1 MVMDRELIL
10 QKKNDFVNALY
21 KLSLDEMRIFNYAI
35 AKTNPFKEHNN
46 MMTISINDLVKFYD
60 LDNKSD
66 KYNQFNEALNHLF
79 NRQMTYTYHD
89 EEHGQIWATCR
100 LIVNKIENKKGL
112 VGLKFSDEINQ
123 LIKCDRDFLEYK
135 LKQTIGITS
144 PNAARIYEMLLY
156 VLKMTP
162 NKNLKKEFAI
172 EEIKNKLGLSDKYPR
187 FCDFKKYVLEV
198 AKTQINK
205 HTDIKINYEVK
216 KLGRTPVSVIFTAK
230 YKPNAEHFTLEQ
242 EQEYIQPLEHNP
254 ITEEQKQISISHLQ
268 QLKKSFKKV

>member
-1 MVMDRELIL
+1 MIFIAT
-10 QKKNDFVNALY
+10 N

-66 KYNQFNEALNHLF
+66 KYNQLNGALNHLF
-79 NRQMTYTYHD
+79 NRQMTYTYYD
-89 EEHGQIWATCR
+89 EEHGRIWATCR

-112 VGLKFSDEINQ
+112 IGLKFSDEINQ
-123 LIKCDRDFLEYK
+123 LIKCDRDFIEYK

-144 PNAARIYEMLLY
+144 PNAVRIYEMLLY

-162 NKNLKKEFAI
+162 NKSLKKEFSI
-172 EEIKNKLGLSDKYPR
+172 KEIKNKLGLSDKYPR

-205 HTDIKINYEVK
+205 HTDIKINYGVK
-216 KLGRTPVSVIFTAK
+216 NLGRTPVSVIFTAK

-268 QLKKSFKKV
+268 QLKKSFKKF

>member
-1 MVMDRELIL
+1 MDKEIIL

-46 MMTISINDLVKFYD
+46 MMTISINDLVKFYN
-60 LDNKSD
+60 LDSKSD

-89 EEHGQIWATCR
+89 EEHGDMWATCR
-100 LIVNKIENKKGL
+100 LIVNKIENKKG
-112 VGLKFSDEINQ
+112 VIGLKFSDEINQ

-144 PNAARIYEMLLY
+144 PNAVRIYEMLLY
-156 VLKMTP
+156 ILKMTP
-162 NKNLKKEFAI
+162 NKSLKKEFSI

-198 AKTQINK
+198 AKKQINQ

-216 KLGRTPVSVIFTAK
+216 KLGRTPTSVIFTAK
-230 YKPNAEHFTLEQ
+230 YKPNAEHFTLEAETENIPKL
-242 EQEYIQPLEHNP
+242 EQTE
-254 ITEEQKQISISHLQ
+254 ITEEQKQNTITQINL
-268 QLKKSFKKV
+268 LKKSFKKY